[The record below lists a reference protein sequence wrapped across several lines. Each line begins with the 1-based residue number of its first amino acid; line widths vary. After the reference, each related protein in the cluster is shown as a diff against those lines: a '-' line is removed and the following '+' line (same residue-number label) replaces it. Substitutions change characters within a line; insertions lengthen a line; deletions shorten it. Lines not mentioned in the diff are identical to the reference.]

1 MFNPQDH
8 LSIVDGA
15 AYLEVKWRLVW
26 FREVHPDASLETS
39 MVESTREHAIFRAEV
54 RVPGAGSSTGWG
66 SEYREHFANYIEA
79 AETKAIGR
87 ALAALGFGTQFAA
100 ELGTDQGEFGR
111 SDASV
116 PTNQMDGNPTSISSR
131 ATAAASADSTDRQ
144 RKLIGILQQQLEL
157 SGQDLESIA
166 SEQLGADLSQLK
178 RKEASSLITELQ
190 RRRDQQKPRQEEAS

>member
-39 MVESTREHAIFRAEV
+39 MVESTRDHAIFRAEV
-54 RVPGAGSSTGWG
+54 RVAGAGSSTGWG

-87 ALAALGFGTQFAA
+87 ALASLGFGTQFAA

-116 PTNQMDGNPTSISSR
+116 PTNHLGTHPTSISSR
-131 ATAAASADSTDRQ
+131 AASAAPESTDRQ

-157 SGQDLESIA
+157 SSQDLEGIA
-166 SEQLGADLSQLK
+166 SETVGAELKQLK
-178 RKEASSLITELQ
+178 RNDASSLITELQ
-190 RRRDQQKPRQEEAS
+190 RRRDEQKPQREEAS

>member
-8 LSIVDGA
+8 LTIVDGS

-26 FREVHPDASLETS
+26 LRENHPDARLETS
-39 MVESTREHAIFRAEV
+39 MAESTRDHAIFRAEV
-54 RVPGAGSSTGWG
+54 QIPGSGSATGFG
-66 SEYREHFANYIEA
+66 SEFREHFANYVEA

-116 PTNQMDGNPTSISSR
+116 PVLQVGNEPVSIN
-131 ATAAASADSTDRQ
+131 ALAASSAADSTDRQ
-144 RKLIGILQQQLEL
+144 RKLIAILKDQLSL
-157 SGQDLESIA
+157 SADDLGTIA
-166 SEQLGADLSQLK
+166 TEHFGTNVTQLT
-178 RKEASSLITELQ
+178 RKDASSLITELQ
-190 RRRDQQKPRQEEAS
+190 RRKNEQGAQRQEAS

>member
-8 LSIVDGA
+8 LTIVDGS

-26 FREVHPDASLETS
+26 LRENHPDARLETTL
-39 MVESTREHAIFRAEV
+39 VESTRDHSIFRAEV
-54 RVPGAGSSTGWG
+54 QVPGGGSATGFG
-66 SEYREHFANYIEA
+66 SEFREHFANYVEA

-116 PTNQMDGNPTSISSR
+116 PAQQLDNEPVSINSL
-131 ATAAASADSTDRQ
+131 AASSAADSTDRQ
-144 RKLIGILQQQLEL
+144 RKLIAILKDQLSL
-157 SGQDLESIA
+157 SAEDLGEIA
-166 SEQLGADLSQLK
+166 TDHLGTNVTQLT
-178 RKEASSLITELQ
+178 RKDASSLITELQ
-190 RRRDQQKPRQEEAS
+190 RRKNEQSAQRQEAS

>member
-8 LSIVDGA
+8 LTIIDGA

-26 FREVHPDASLETS
+26 LRENHPDAALDTT
-39 MVESTREHAIFRAEV
+39 MMESTRDHAIFRAQV
-54 RVPGAGSSTGWG
+54 QVPGGGSATGWG
-66 SEYREHFANYIEA
+66 SEFREHFPNYVEA

-116 PTNQMDGNPTSISSR
+116 STQQLSREPVNISSM
-131 ATAAASADSTDRQ
+131 AASSEAESTDRQ
-144 RKLIGILQQQLEL
+144 RKLITILQNQLSLDSDEL
-157 SGQDLESIA
+157 EGIANEQIGAGLE
-166 SEQLGADLSQLK
+166 QLK
-178 RKEASSLITELQ
+178 RKGASTLITELQ
-190 RRRDQQKPRQEEAS
+190 RRKNEQSSPQEEAS

>member
-26 FREVHPDASLETS
+26 LREAHPDAALETS
-39 MVESTREHAIFRAEV
+39 MVESTRDHAIFRAEV
-54 RVPGAGSSTGWG
+54 SVPGAGSATGWG
-66 SEYREHFANYIEA
+66 SEFREHFPNYVEA

-100 ELGTDQGEFGR
+100 ELGTDQGEYGR

-116 PTNQMDGNPTSISSR
+116 ATQQLSNQPVNINSMAAS
-131 ATAAASADSTDRQ
+131 TAAGSTDRQ
-144 RKLIGILQQQLEL
+144 RKLISVLQEQLSL
-157 SGQDLESIA
+157 STDDLENIA
-166 SEQLGADLSQLK
+166 TENIGAGLKQLK

-190 RRRDQQKPRQEEAS
+190 RRRDGQKRDGEVAS

>member
-39 MVESTREHAIFRAEV
+39 MVESTRDHAIFRAEV

-87 ALAALGFGTQFAA
+87 ALASLGFGTQFAA

-116 PTNQMDGNPTSISSR
+116 PTNHLDTHPTSISSR
-131 ATAAASADSTDRQ
+131 AASAAPESTDRQ

-157 SGQDLESIA
+157 SSQDLEGIA
-166 SEQLGADLSQLK
+166 SETVGAELKQLK
-178 RKEASSLITELQ
+178 RNDASSLITELQ
-190 RRRDQQKPRQEEAS
+190 RRRDEQKPQREEAS